1 GSAAGRASWPASAG
15 SPAGST
21 SASVSSPRC
30 PADSGSSRDRR
41 GSGAA
46 SPLPRACRPDRALDG
61 LRTLECGGL
70 GVGGFLMRVAVAAG
84 LTIAALLC
92 ALVGPGSPPA
102 AQPGRGD
109 APAAAASVGPDDV
122 VVEDWQSGPLGQK
135 GVPSGW
141 EAQTWGKAS
150 GLDLSVVLDEGSRV
164 LHLASHNDR
173 TTITRDLHGR
183 ISLART
189 PILRWR
195 WKVIAAPTGGDA
207 RRRETADQAAQ
218 LYVTWPRPP
227 ALLRSRIIGYA
238 WDTSAPAG
246 SRFPSQKTGTV
257 TYVILRSGTA

>member
-1 GSAAGRASWPASAG
+1 
-15 SPAGST
+15 
-21 SASVSSPRC
+21 
-30 PADSGSSRDRR
+30 
-41 GSGAA
+41 
-46 SPLPRACRPDRALDG
+46 
-61 LRTLECGGL
+61 
-70 GVGGFLMRVAVAAG
+70 MRVAVAAG
-84 LTIAALLC
+84 LTIAALLY

-257 TYVILRSGTA
+257 TYVILRSGTADLGRWVEERRDVRADFRAIYGEDPSDPGAITLSIDSNDTHSRAESLIGPIRFSPS

>member
-1 GSAAGRASWPASAG
+1 
-15 SPAGST
+15 
-21 SASVSSPRC
+21 
-30 PADSGSSRDRR
+30 
-41 GSGAA
+41 
-46 SPLPRACRPDRALDG
+46 
-61 LRTLECGGL
+61 
-70 GVGGFLMRVAVAAG
+70 MRVAVAAG

-257 TYVILRSGTA
+257 TYVILRSGTADLGRWVEERRDVRADFRAIYGEDPSDPGAITLSIDSNDTHSRAESLIGPIRFSPS

>member
-1 GSAAGRASWPASAG
+1 
-15 SPAGST
+15 
-21 SASVSSPRC
+21 
-30 PADSGSSRDRR
+30 
-41 GSGAA
+41 
-46 SPLPRACRPDRALDG
+46 
-61 LRTLECGGL
+61 
-70 GVGGFLMRVAVAAG
+70 MRVAVAAG

-92 ALVGPGSPPA
+92 ALVGPGSPPG

-173 TTITRDLHGR
+173 ATITRDLHGR

-257 TYVILRSGTA
+257 TYVILRSGTADLGRWVEERRDVRADFRAIYGEDPSDPGAITLSIDSNDTHSRAESLIGPIRFSPS

>member
-1 GSAAGRASWPASAG
+1 
-15 SPAGST
+15 
-21 SASVSSPRC
+21 
-30 PADSGSSRDRR
+30 
-41 GSGAA
+41 
-46 SPLPRACRPDRALDG
+46 
-61 LRTLECGGL
+61 
-70 GVGGFLMRVAVAAG
+70 MRVAVAAG

-173 TTITRDLHGR
+173 ATITRDLHGR

-257 TYVILRSGTA
+257 TYVILRSGTADLGRWVEERRDVRADFRAIYGEDPSDPGAITLSIDSNDTHSRAESLIGPIRFSPS